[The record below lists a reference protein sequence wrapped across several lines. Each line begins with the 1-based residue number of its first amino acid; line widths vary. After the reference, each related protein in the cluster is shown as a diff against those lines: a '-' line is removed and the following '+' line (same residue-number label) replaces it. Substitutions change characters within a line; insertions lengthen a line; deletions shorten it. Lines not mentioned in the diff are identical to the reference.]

1 MKRTTLIILCAFGL
15 GACGDYQGPNA
26 NCFERDTV
34 ARSSDSLSF
43 LQSAGGRVSTS
54 AAPVADCNFVALDA
68 PKQTEAQ

>member
-15 GACGDYQGPNA
+15 GACGDYQGPKA